1 MSVIYLIPNTLGENN
16 FDKIFPAYNKEII
29 SRLRVFAVENIK
41 TARRLI
47 AALGLREIIDQS
59 EFIVLNNKTNPQ
71 DVLTFLHQNK
81 AKNIGVVSEA
91 GCPGIADPGADLV
104 RFAHQNGF
112 KVEPLVGPSSIL
124 LALIASGLNGQNFS
138 FTGYLPKQQNKRV
151 RKIKQLEQKVLKEN
165 QTQLFIET
173 PYRVQHMLDDLLKH
187 LHPETLLCVAKNITM
202 TNQMIK
208 TLPVAEWKSENIDLN
223 KQQVIFCIGR

>member
-138 FTGYLPKQQNKRV
+138 FTGYLPKQQNERV